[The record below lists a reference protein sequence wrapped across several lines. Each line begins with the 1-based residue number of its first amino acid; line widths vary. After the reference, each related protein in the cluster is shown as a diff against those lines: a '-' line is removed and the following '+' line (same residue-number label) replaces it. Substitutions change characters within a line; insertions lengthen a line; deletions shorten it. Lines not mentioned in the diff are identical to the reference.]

1 MFLTLKILAN
11 REDYDMAIQKGLD
24 GCFLQYGIRQ
34 EDMKI
39 VERVCEQDDIDA
51 EWVKENI
58 LKAYQ
63 TKKNDKVPMND
74 PNEVVKLLKQAL
86 KKIK

>member
-1 MFLTLKILAN
+1 
-11 REDYDMAIQKGLD
+11 MAIRKGLD

-34 EDMKI
+34 EDMRI
-39 VERVCEQDDIDA
+39 VERVCEQDDVDA
-51 EWVKENI
+51 EWLKENI

-63 TKKNDKVPMND
+63 SKKNDKVPMTD
-74 PNEVVKLLKQAL
+74 SNEVIKLLKQAL

>member
-1 MFLTLKILAN
+1 
-11 REDYDMAIQKGLD
+11 MAIRKGLD

-51 EWVKENI
+51 EWLKENI

-63 TKKNDKVPMND
+63 SKKNDNC
-74 PNEVVKLLKQAL
+74 Q
-86 KKIK
+86 

>member
-1 MFLTLKILAN
+1 
-11 REDYDMAIQKGLD
+11 MAIRKGLD

-51 EWVKENI
+51 EWLKENI

-63 TKKNDKVPMND
+63 SKKNDKVPMSAL
-74 PNEVVKLLKQAL
+74 NEVIKLLKQAL

>member
-1 MFLTLKILAN
+1 
-11 REDYDMAIQKGLD
+11 MAIRKGLD

-51 EWVKENI
+51 EWLKENI

-63 TKKNDKVPMND
+63 SKKNDKVPMTD
-74 PNEVVKLLKQAL
+74 LNEVIKLLKQAL

>member
-1 MFLTLKILAN
+1 
-11 REDYDMAIQKGLD
+11 MAIRKGLD

-51 EWVKENI
+51 EWLKENI

-63 TKKNDKVPMND
+63 SKKNDKVPMTD
-74 PNEVVKLLKQAL
+74 SNEVIKLLKQAL

>member
-1 MFLTLKILAN
+1 
-11 REDYDMAIQKGLD
+11 MAIRKGLD
-24 GCFLQYGIRQ
+24 SCFLQYGIRQ

-51 EWVKENI
+51 EWLKENI

-63 TKKNDKVPMND
+63 SKKNDKVPMSD
-74 PNEVVKLLKQAL
+74 LNEVIKLLKQAL

>member
-1 MFLTLKILAN
+1 
-11 REDYDMAIQKGLD
+11 MAIRKGLD

-51 EWVKENI
+51 EWLKENI

-63 TKKNDKVPMND
+63 SKKNDKESMTD
-74 PNEVVKLLKQAL
+74 SNEVIKLLKQAL

>member
-1 MFLTLKILAN
+1 
-11 REDYDMAIQKGLD
+11 MAIQKGLD

>member
-1 MFLTLKILAN
+1 
-11 REDYDMAIQKGLD
+11 MAIQKGLD

-74 PNEVVKLLKQAL
+74 PNEVVKLLKLAL

>member
-1 MFLTLKILAN
+1 
-11 REDYDMAIQKGLD
+11 MAIRKGLD

-39 VERVCEQDDIDA
+39 VERVCEQDEIDA
-51 EWVKENI
+51 EWLKENI

-63 TKKNDKVPMND
+63 SKKNDKVPMTD
-74 PNEVVKLLKQAL
+74 SNEVIKLLKQAL

>member
-1 MFLTLKILAN
+1 
-11 REDYDMAIQKGLD
+11 MAIRKGLD

-39 VERVCEQDDIDA
+39 VERVCEQDSIDA
-51 EWVKENI
+51 EWMKENI

-63 TKKNDKVPMND
+63 SKKNDKVPMSD
-74 PNEVVKLLKQAL
+74 SNEVIKLLKQAL
-86 KKIK
+86 KKIR

>member
-1 MFLTLKILAN
+1 
-11 REDYDMAIQKGLD
+11 MAIRKGLD
-24 GCFLQYGIRQ
+24 Q

-51 EWVKENI
+51 EWLKENI

-63 TKKNDKVPMND
+63 SKKNDKVPMSD
-74 PNEVVKLLKQAL
+74 LNEVIKLLKQAL

>member
-1 MFLTLKILAN
+1 
-11 REDYDMAIQKGLD
+11 MAIRKGLD

-34 EDMKI
+34 EDMRI

-51 EWVKENI
+51 EWLKENI

-63 TKKNDKVPMND
+63 SKKNDKVPMTD
-74 PNEVVKLLKQAL
+74 SNEVIKLLKQAL

>member
-1 MFLTLKILAN
+1 
-11 REDYDMAIQKGLD
+11 MAIRKGLD

-39 VERVCEQDDIDA
+39 VERVCEQDDIDE
-51 EWVKENI
+51 EWLKENI

-63 TKKNDKVPMND
+63 SKKNDKVPMTD
-74 PNEVVKLLKQAL
+74 SNEVIKLLKQAL

>member
-1 MFLTLKILAN
+1 
-11 REDYDMAIQKGLD
+11 MAIIKGLD

-51 EWVKENI
+51 EWLKENI

-63 TKKNDKVPMND
+63 SKKNDKVPMTD
-74 PNEVVKLLKQAL
+74 SNEVIKLLKQAL

>member
-1 MFLTLKILAN
+1 
-11 REDYDMAIQKGLD
+11 MAIRKGLD

-51 EWVKENI
+51 EWLKENI

-63 TKKNDKVPMND
+63 SKKNDKVPMSD
-74 PNEVVKLLKQAL
+74 LNEVIKLLKQAL

>member
-1 MFLTLKILAN
+1 MAN
-11 REDYDMAIQKGLD
+11 KKGLD

-51 EWVKENI
+51 DWMKENV

-63 TKKNDKVPMND
+63 TKKNDKVPMSD
-74 PNEVVKLLKQAL
+74 QNEVVKLLKQAL
-86 KKIK
+86 KKINK

>member
-1 MFLTLKILAN
+1 
-11 REDYDMAIQKGLD
+11 MAIRKGLD
-24 GCFLQYGIRQ
+24 SCFLQYGIRQ

-51 EWVKENI
+51 EWLKENI

-63 TKKNDKVPMND
+63 SKKNDKVPMTD
-74 PNEVVKLLKQAL
+74 SNEVIKLLKQAL